1 MRLVLVT
8 KMRSSFDFVLFSL
21 LFRRPLLFR
30 RVLNDFFRLL
40 KDRLRLS
47 WDLLLKSLN
56 LGLLLGNL
64 FFQRIDFV
72 ELALS
77 QFFDVLDLIR
87 QLLNLFP
94 KIVVFFFLFVRLF
107 FVSLLLGKELFFK
120 SLELFL

>member
-1 MRLVLVT
+1 LRLVLVT

-107 FVSLLLGKELFFK
+107 FVSLLLRKELFFK